1 MVIYEM
7 GDIQKLAEIDFLG
20 WIITGFMIMAAMIA
34 MYTIVCKFCE
44 MLGKPIGVLKQR
56 KLDHELT
63 LQNAQAIKELSA
75 KHEED
80 TKQSIRHDEMIRNDL
95 ANLTHMFVEKQIDDM
110 RFEIL
115 DFASAISLGRQYS
128 KEQFDHV
135 ITIDKKYQKI
145 LEENGLENGQVT
157 ASMEVIMEIYKEKLK
172 NGF

>member
-1 MVIYEM
+1 MD
-7 GDIQKLAEIDFLG
+7 DIRAFLNLD
-20 WIITGFMIMAAMIA
+20 WIALILSIFIA
-34 MYTIVCKFCE
+34 MAGIIAIVTIIGKFSE
-44 MLGKPIGVLKQR
+44 IIKKPVWWVK
-56 KLDHELT
+56 KKNEDHNLIIE
-63 LQNAQAIKELSA
+63 NAKAIQELS
-75 KHEED
+75 KRHEED
-80 TKQSIRHDEMIRNDL
+80 TRQSIRHDEIIRNDL
-95 ANLTHMFVEKQIDDM
+95 ANLTHMFIEKQIDDM

-157 ASMEVIMEIYKEKLK
+157 ASMEVIMEIYKDKLK